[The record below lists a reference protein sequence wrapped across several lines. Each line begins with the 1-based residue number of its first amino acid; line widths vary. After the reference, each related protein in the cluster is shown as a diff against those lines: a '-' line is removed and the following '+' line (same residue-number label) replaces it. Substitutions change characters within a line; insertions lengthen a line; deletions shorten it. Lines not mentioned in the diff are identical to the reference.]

1 MTKITAGLTG
11 SMVASAAVKNL
22 GGVASAALVPIDEL
36 ALGLALLGSIPE
48 GMEEVLDQ
56 PIQLENRDRR
66 APKPVTICRERAPVA
81 FGDVE
86 IPVAACEGLLDA
98 LSAAEEAAYWAAREQ
113 VQKARRIA
121 KRAAQE
127 ARRTAR
133 LEREATEKMSGL
145 QNELIHAMGA
155 ALVDKKNLAAMRLA
169 KELANRI
176 HQLKKFA
183 ERARVAHKHFVEV
196 LRRERA
202 EGWGE
207 YPPKW
212 LDELSGLDQVIAA

>member
-1 MTKITAGLTG
+1 
-11 SMVASAAVKNL
+11 
-22 GGVASAALVPIDEL
+22 
-36 ALGLALLGSIPE
+36 
-48 GMEEVLDQ
+48 MEELLDQ
-56 PIQLENRDRR
+56 PIQLQNTDRR
-66 APKPVTICRERAPVA
+66 APKPVTVCRELAPVA

-86 IPVAACEGLLDA
+86 MPVSVAEDILGA
-98 LSAAEEAAYWAAREQ
+98 LTAAEDAAYWAAREQ
-113 VQKARRIA
+113 VQRARRIA

-127 ARRTAR
+127 AKRTAR
-133 LEREATEKMSGL
+133 LEREANEKLAGL

-176 HQLKKFA
+176 HQMRKFA
-183 ERARVAHKHFVEV
+183 DRARVAHKHFIEV

-207 YPPKW
+207 HPPKW